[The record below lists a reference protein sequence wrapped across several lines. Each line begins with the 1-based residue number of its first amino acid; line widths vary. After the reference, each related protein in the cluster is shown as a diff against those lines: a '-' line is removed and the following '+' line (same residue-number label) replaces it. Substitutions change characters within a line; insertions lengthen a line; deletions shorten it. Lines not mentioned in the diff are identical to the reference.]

1 MAPFDSYTRPFVL
14 RFPMSIAPSLHALD
28 QAHHLHPFTHHLD
41 MEKTGGTHI
50 IQSGSGVY
58 VYDQDNRP
66 LLDGLAGLWCVN
78 VGYDSPEI
86 RDAIS
91 EQLERLPFYC
101 SFFNST
107 TEPAI
112 RLAATLSEIAPP
124 RLNHTMFCNSGSE
137 AAESALKTIRGYYKI
152 LGKPEKK
159 KIITRSFAYHGVT
172 LGATSLTGLPSCYLP
187 FDLPL
192 EGFIHVP
199 GPHPYAAHGTPQG
212 ELDAEAYGAWC
223 IEQTAAAIEREGAHT
238 IAALFAEPIQGA
250 GGVIVPPLSYLKALR
265 QLCRDHDI
273 LYVSDEVITGFG
285 RVGDWFASNPTTWD
299 LDPDILNMAK
309 GLTSG
314 YLPLGATMVS
324 DEIAAVLKSGGYFAH
339 GYTYS
344 GHPVSSAAALA
355 NIDVINKKKLLP
367 YVKDD
372 IGPYFQKKLHAVAD
386 HRAVSAIRGFG
397 LLGALELIP
406 RGGRTELTPSTVLGV
421 KAAALVR
428 NHGAIVRG
436 IRDLI
441 AISPPLIITHEE
453 VDRLFASIK
462 RGLDELWD

>member
-1 MAPFDSYTRPFVL
+1 MTSATLS
-14 RFPMSIAPSLHALD
+14 PSLRDLD
-28 QAHHLHPFTHHLD
+28 QAHHLHPFTNHSD
-41 MEKTGGTHI
+41 MDATGGTHI
-50 IQSGSGVY
+50 IRSGSGCY
-58 VYDQDNRP
+58 VYDELDRP

-78 VGYDSPEI
+78 VGYDCPEI
-86 RDAIS
+86 REAIA
-91 EQLERLPFYC
+91 EQLEQLPFYC

-112 RLAATLSEIAPP
+112 RLAAKLAEIAPP
-124 RLNHTMFCNSGSE
+124 RINHVMFCNSGSE
-137 AAESALKTIRGYYKI
+137 AAESALKTVRAYYKI
-152 LGKPEKK
+152 LGKSEKRK
-159 KIITRSFAYHGVT
+159 VLSRTFAYHGVT

-192 EGFIHVP
+192 EGFIQVP
-199 GPHPYAAHGTPQG
+199 GPNSYAANNGQNL
-212 ELDAEAYGAWC
+212 EEYAAWC
-223 IEQTAAAIEREGAHT
+223 LEKTAEMIEKEGPHT

-250 GGVIVPPLSYLKALR
+250 GGVIVPPLPYLKALR
-265 QLCRDHDI
+265 ELCRENDI
-273 LYVSDEVITGFG
+273 LFVADEVITGFG
-285 RVGDWFASNPTTWD
+285 RIGDWFASNPTAWD

-324 DEIAAVLKSGGYFAH
+324 DEIAATLKSGGYFAH

-344 GHPVSSAAALA
+344 GHPVTTAAALA
-355 NIDVINKKKLLP
+355 NIEVIEKKKLLP

-372 IGPYFQKKLHAVAD
+372 IGPYFQKKLHALGD
-386 HRAVSAIRGFG
+386 HRAVAEVRGTG
-397 LLGALELIP
+397 LIGALEVIP
-406 RGGRTELTPSTVLGV
+406 RGGRAELTPSTVLGV

-441 AISPPLIITHEE
+441 ALSPPLIISHDE
-453 VDRLFASIK
+453 VHRLFTSIEH
-462 RGLDELWD
+462 GLDELWD

>member
-1 MAPFDSYTRPFVL
+1 MISDTLEV
-14 RFPMSIAPSLHALD
+14 PSLHELD
-28 QAHHLHPFTHHLD
+28 QAHHLHPFTNHAD
-41 MEKTGGTHI
+41 MKAMGGTHI
-50 IQSGSGVY
+50 IKSGSGCY
-58 VYDQDNRP
+58 VYDENDRP

-78 VGYDSPEI
+78 VGYDCSEI
-86 RDAIS
+86 REAIM

-112 RLAATLSEIAPP
+112 RLAAALSEIAPP
-124 RLNHTMFCNSGSE
+124 RLNHAMFCNSGSE
-137 AAESALKTIRGYYKI
+137 ATESALKTIRAYHKLIGR
-152 LGKPEKK
+152 PEKK
-159 KIITRSFAYHGVT
+159 KLLSRSFAYHGVT
-172 LGATSLTGLPSCYLP
+172 LGATSLTGLPGCYLP

-199 GPHPYAAHGTPQG
+199 GPHPYAAHNGMNP
-212 ELDAEAYGAWC
+212 EEYGAWC
-223 IEQTAAAIEREGAHT
+223 IEQTAATIEKEGAHT
-238 IAALFAEPIQGA
+238 IAAMFVEPVQGA

-265 QLCRDHDI
+265 KLCREHEI
-273 LYVSDEVITGFG
+273 LFVSDEVITGFG

-314 YLPLGATMVS
+314 YVPLGATMVS
-324 DEIAAVLKSGGYFAH
+324 DEIANVLKSGGYFAH

-344 GHPVSSAAALA
+344 GHPVSAAAALA
-355 NIDVINKKKLLP
+355 NIEVIKKKKLLP

-372 IGPYFQKKLHAVAD
+372 IGPYFQKCLHEFSE
-386 HRAVSAIRGFG
+386 HRAVTEIRGFG
-397 LLGALELIP
+397 LLGALEVVP
-406 RGGRTELTPSTVLGV
+406 RGGRAELTPTTVLGV
-421 KAAALVR
+421 KAAGLVR
-428 NHGAIVRG
+428 HHGAIVRG

-453 VDRLFASIK
+453 VDRLFESVR